1 VDEQEHPAGAETS
14 RPSAPGATPP
24 VTEPAV
30 TEPAVTEP
38 VVAQERR
45 RRGAG
50 ARRVLTSRGAGW
62 VAAAILAGAV
72 VALSVVLATSSSTTV
87 LQLAGAA
94 RSFRFVPAGGRAE
107 IVTVPPNALPT
118 SWVPANAPS
127 GRVRV
132 QIRPGGP
139 PGGMRVEVPVVVL
152 PAGGQAR
159 PGRWVQVPA
168 RVWVQVPAG
177 MVAPVPTASPAKSSA
192 H

>member
-1 VDEQEHPAGAETS
+1 VDEQEHPAGAETP

-24 VTEPAV
+24 VTGPAV
-30 TEPAVTEP
+30 TEPAA
-38 VVAQERR
+38 AQEQR

-62 VAAAILAGAV
+62 VAAAILVGAV

-107 IVTVPPNALPT
+107 IVTLPPNALPT
-118 SWVPANAPS
+118 SWVVVPANAPS

-159 PGRWVQVPA
+159 AGRWVQVPA